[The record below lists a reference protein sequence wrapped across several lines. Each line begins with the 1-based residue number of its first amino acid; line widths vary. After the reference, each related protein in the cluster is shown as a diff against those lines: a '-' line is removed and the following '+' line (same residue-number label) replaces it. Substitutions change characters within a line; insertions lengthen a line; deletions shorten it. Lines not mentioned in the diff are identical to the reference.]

1 MNTTKTKGIKMNVT
15 FSGNPVQQK
24 KYSKT
29 AAAAKGAL
37 FTAGVLGV
45 STAVTC
51 AKEPQTMQS
60 VVSRCGGKGKYA
72 AQYAGWLAL
81 YSAVGALVST
91 ALTAITNATKPKYP
105 PKAN

>member
-1 MNTTKTKGIKMNVT
+1 MNVT

-24 KYSKT
+24 KYNKA

-37 FTAGVLGV
+37 FTAGVLGT
-45 STAVTC
+45 STAVTW
-51 AKEPQTMQS
+51 AKAPQTMQE
-60 VVSRCGGKGKYA
+60 VVTRCGGKGKYA
-72 AQYAGWLAL
+72 AQYALGLAF

-91 ALTAITNATKPKYP
+91 GLTALASVIKPKHP

>member
-1 MNTTKTKGIKMNVT
+1 MNVT

-29 AAAAKGAL
+29 SAATKGAL
-37 FTAGVLGV
+37 LTAGVLGA
-45 STAVTC
+45 STAATWVK
-51 AKEPQTMQS
+51 APQTMQE

-72 AQYAGWLAL
+72 AQYALGLAF
-81 YSAVGALVST
+81 YSAVGALVSAT
-91 ALTAITNATKPKYP
+91 LTAITNTVKPNHT